1 MAFGT
6 QLFVVG
12 LYGFAPKVRV
22 LVLVSTLGPS
32 VILRHT
38 CGCNPVARRP
48 LSQHSLI
55 QSRKSK
61 RWSPPRGT
69 PQNPVKMRSNPI
81 FCSGEKVHQINVE
94 SLRKCIAMY
103 HSFNESK
110 AMRRVMANLT
120 CDGTPSIYSPIC
132 CQKNRCTHFHKLR
145 TFSQSSSPPK
155 QGDQNPWGV
164 RPPKVIIP
172 QMVP

>member
-1 MAFGT
+1 MAVGT

-12 LYGFAPKVRV
+12 VYGFAPTVRV

-61 RWSPPRGT
+61 RWLPPRGT

-81 FCSGEKVHQINVE
+81 FCSGEKVHQTNVE

-132 CQKNRCTHFHKLR
+132 GPKKFDAYIFTSYENSRKVRRPQNRATKTHGGSGHQK
-145 TFSQSSSPPK
+145 
-155 QGDQNPWGV
+155 
-164 RPPKVIIP
+164 
-172 QMVP
+172 